1 MHCISIVKVSQH
13 SVHEEMLTDCT
24 KKLRFKGD
32 FCKLVKSGCIA
43 GHSRSKAVVVLTD
56 RMMQNPVG
64 GACSDL
70 SKLTNEGFS
79 KRGFKETRKVKLK
92 LIKNSA
98 IPNQTSR
105 CC

>member
-43 GHSRSKAVVVLTD
+43 GHSRSKAVVVL
-56 RMMQNPVG
+56 RI
-64 GACSDL
+64 
-70 SKLTNEGFS
+70 E
-79 KRGFKETRKVKLK
+79 
-92 LIKNSA
+92 
-98 IPNQTSR
+98 
-105 CC
+105 